1 MIPSELWAHVVSARW
16 FAGKSR
22 SPKPGAHEP
31 LPWYP
36 GSRVRSELLRIDYP
50 DGDSEWY
57 QLALEYTD
65 EATSQTIAETS
76 HGFVQDATAT
86 ESGRTALLSTFTHP
100 VAGERLQVH
109 GAVAASGGLRSRRFA
124 GEQSNTSVFF
134 GDRYM
139 LKLFRRLE
147 RGRNLDIELHEA
159 LSDTGLV
166 ARLYGWIAADP
177 FDLALGTETR
187 DGADLAGLFSG
198 RARAIA
204 AQVKAL
210 KPLLPEVL
218 RHFEGCAGDHVVQR
232 IHGDFHLGQTLKTS
246 VGWRFVDFEGE
257 PMKPLAERRSLDSA
271 WRDVAGMLRSIDYAA
286 VIGGSDSAW
295 RDETRAAFLS
305 AYCDGQGE
313 EPGPLLGAYELDRAI
328 YELHYEVRNRPE
340 LVDVP
345 MRFLHE
351 TLDQ

>member
-1 MIPSELWAHVVSARW
+1 
-16 FAGKSR
+16 
-22 SPKPGAHEP
+22 
-31 LPWYP
+31 
-36 GSRVRSELLRIDYP
+36 
-50 DGDSEWY
+50 
-57 QLALEYTD
+57 
-65 EATSQTIAETS
+65 
-76 HGFVQDATAT
+76 
-86 ESGRTALLSTFTHP
+86 
-100 VAGERLQVH
+100 
-109 GAVAASGGLRSRRFA
+109 
-124 GEQSNTSVFF
+124 
-134 GDRYM
+134 M

-166 ARLYGWIAADP
+166 ARLCGWIAADP
-177 FDLALGTETR
+177 FDLAICTEALPDAVDGFELASGAPDVSFRSDAADLGSALALMHGELRRRFGTETR
-187 DGADLAGLFSG
+187 DGAHLTGLFSE

-204 AQVKAL
+204 AQVAAL

-218 RHFEGCAGDHVVQR
+218 RRFESCAGYHVVQR

-271 WRDVAGMLRSIDYAA
+271 WRDVAGMLRSIEYAA
-286 VIGGSDSAW
+286 VIGGSDGVW

-313 EPGPLLGAYELDRAI
+313 EPGPLLAAYELDRAI

-345 MRFLHE
+345 MRFLRE
-351 TLDQ
+351 TLDR